1 MSGLRFLIVP
11 IADAMVVPAVMLI
24 IGVRGGMIFRLA
36 INWMNANGNLES
48 VIVMGVVEMN
58 KRVDLGKVK
67 DLEN

>member
-1 MSGLRFLIVP
+1 
-11 IADAMVVPAVMLI
+11 MVVPAVMLI